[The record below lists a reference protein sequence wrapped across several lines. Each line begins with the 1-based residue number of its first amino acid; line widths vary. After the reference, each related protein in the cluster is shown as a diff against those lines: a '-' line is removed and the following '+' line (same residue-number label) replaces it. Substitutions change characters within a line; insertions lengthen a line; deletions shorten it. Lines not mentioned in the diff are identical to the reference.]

1 MLSKSVWAT
10 KPQLPL
16 YPAARWLPDICS
28 KYTYRVSMNLAHH
41 FLIAMPSLQD
51 PLFKRSVIYVC
62 EHNDEGAMGLMVN
75 KPMENL
81 TIEGVL
87 SKLDI
92 TPQHNNAANT
102 LEHPVYNG
110 GPVAEDRGFI
120 LHSPQHNFASSV
132 TISDGTVLTT
142 SKDVLE
148 SLGSDQQPENIIV
161 ALGYCSW
168 EKEQLENEILEN
180 AWLIIPASEQILFHT
195 PAGERWRNAAKP
207 IGVDISQMSGE
218 AGHA

>member
-1 MLSKSVWAT
+1 
-10 KPQLPL
+10 
-16 YPAARWLPDICS
+16 
-28 KYTYRVSMNLAHH
+28 MNLQHH

-51 PLFKRSVIYVC
+51 PVFKRSVIYVC
-62 EHNDEGAMGLMVN
+62 EHNDEGAMGLIVN

-87 SKLDI
+87 NKLDI
-92 TPQHNNAANT
+92 TPQQNDAGHS
-102 LEHPVYNG
+102 LENPVYNG

-120 LHSPQHNFASSV
+120 LHSPENRFTSSI
-132 TISDGTVLTT
+132 TISEHTVLTT

-168 EKEQLENEILEN
+168 EKSQLENEILEN
-180 AWLIIPASEQILFHT
+180 AWLTIPASEKILFHT
-195 PAGERWRNAAKP
+195 PAGERWRNAAKH
-207 IGVDISQMSGE
+207 IGIDISQMSSE

>member
-1 MLSKSVWAT
+1 
-10 KPQLPL
+10 
-16 YPAARWLPDICS
+16 
-28 KYTYRVSMNLAHH
+28 MNLQHH

-51 PLFKRSVIYVC
+51 PVFKRSVIYIC
-62 EHNDEGAMGLMVN
+62 EHNDEGAMGLIVN

-87 SKLDI
+87 EKLDI
-92 TPQHNNAANT
+92 TPEHPAAAGT

-110 GPVAEDRGFI
+110 GPVADDRGFI
-120 LHSPQHNFASSV
+120 LHSPQHSFASSI
-132 TISDGTVLTT
+132 TISEDTVLTT

-148 SLGSDQQPENIIV
+148 SLGSDQQPENIMV

-168 EKEQLENEILEN
+168 EKQQLEDEILEN
-180 AWLIIPASEQILFHT
+180 AWLTVPASEQLLFRT
-195 PAGERWRNAAKP
+195 PVADRWRNAARP
-207 IGVDISQMSGE
+207 IGVDIVQMTSD